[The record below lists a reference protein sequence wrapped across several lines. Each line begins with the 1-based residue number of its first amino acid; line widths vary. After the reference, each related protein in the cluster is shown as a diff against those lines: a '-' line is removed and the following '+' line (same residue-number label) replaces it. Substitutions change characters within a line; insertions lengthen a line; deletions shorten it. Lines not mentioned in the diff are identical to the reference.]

1 MDPVYIVLMIC
12 MIAIFILVV
21 IWIFA
26 EPLYDFVTKL
36 AFSLKPFSAK
46 AMYRKNLREVKRD
59 CKENDK
65 RLKEFIRDE
74 RNRIKEEINNNIGY
88 CYIDIIYKENIDWLK
103 KKGFKIIETN
113 EKSEYKIVWGNGDE
127 RA

>member
-12 MIAIFILVV
+12 MIAIFILV
-21 IWIFA
+21 IIYFFN
-26 EPLYDFVTKL
+26 EEIYDFVIKL
-36 AFSLKPFSAK
+36 NSLLKPFNAK
-46 AMYRKNLREVKRD
+46 IMYRKNLREAKRD
-59 CKENDK
+59 CKENAK
-65 RLKEFIRDE
+65 NLKKFIRDE

-88 CYIDIIYKENIDWLK
+88 CYIDIIFDDNFEWLK

-113 EKSEYKIVWGNGDE
+113 EKGEYKIVWGNIDE

>member
-12 MIAIFILVV
+12 MIAIFILV
-21 IWIFA
+21 IIYFFN
-26 EPLYDFVTKL
+26 EEIYDFVIKL
-36 AFSLKPFSAK
+36 NSLLKPFNAK
-46 AMYRKNLREVKRD
+46 IMYRKNLREVKRD